1 MPEDGL
7 ETHDFCVTLEEATE
21 RARGCGHDEAPPWTV
36 QLSLSTALCAVF
48 AAIAAL
54 EAGAHANDAIIEK
67 NDAVLHQSKAAD
79 AWALYQAKGVKLGIY
94 AAQADVIDATNA
106 VAAERFRE
114 KAKRYE
120 EEQRA
125 IEKAAREEEAK
136 VEENNRASAH
146 SLHVHHE
153 FARSVTFFQVAI
165 ALSAI
170 AALTRRRLMWFV
182 GLAAGLGGLFLFL
195 RGFGLSG
202 H

>member
-7 ETHDFCVTLEEATE
+7 ETHELREKLEQATE
-21 RARGCGHDEAPPWTV
+21 SARGGQGEQAPPWMV

-54 EAGAHANDAIIEK
+54 EAGAYANDAILEK
-67 NDAVLHQSKAAD
+67 NDAVLRQSKAAD

-94 AAQADVIDATNA
+94 AAQADVIEATNA
-106 VAAERFRE
+106 GAAERFRE
-114 KAKRYE
+114 KARRYE

-136 VEENNRASAH
+136 VEENNRASERN
-146 SLHVHHE
+146 LHIHHE

-170 AALTRRRLMWFV
+170 AALTRRKLMWFV
-182 GLAAGLGGLFLFL
+182 GLTAGLGGLFFFL
-195 RGFGLSG
+195 RGFGLFG